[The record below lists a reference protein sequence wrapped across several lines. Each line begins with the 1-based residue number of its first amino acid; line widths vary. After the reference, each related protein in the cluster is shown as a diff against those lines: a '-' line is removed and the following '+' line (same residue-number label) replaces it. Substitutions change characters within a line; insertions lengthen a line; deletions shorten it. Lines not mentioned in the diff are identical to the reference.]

1 MAPSI
6 HPVGIFSSL
15 LLPFVFLFCFFV
27 FEIGLHVVQASL
39 RFAVTKNDLELLLF
53 LTTPPHTHTFIL
65 THNAGTCA
73 ITPAVLG
80 VEPRA
85 WCMLGKYSTS

>member
-53 LTTPPHTHTFIL
+53 LTTPSPIHTPLSQHTML
-65 THNAGTCA
+65 
-73 ITPAVLG
+73 VL
-80 VEPRA
+80 VA
-85 WCMLGKYSTS
+85 LHLQC